1 MKYKLIFLTLIL
13 IVSYSYAQYPP
24 LSWAKKIEAVDQN
37 NAQCAISV
45 NEVDE
50 QGAIYCSGYFRDTL
64 RPDQNQLTNYLVGN
78 SNWDSGAFMKYDANG
93 NLIWAKAIL
102 ARVGYFYVS
111 DLAID
116 QQHNV
121 YVLCQGVYTDT
132 IDFDPSPSTAYEIS
146 DGNDFFIAK
155 YDANGNYLWSKLLN
169 VVNGNSTF
177 SNSPN
182 TITVDNSQNIFIG
195 GRFQNQIDL
204 DPSAATLTVSNPGGV
219 NCNCTVGFYA
229 KYDSNGNVIWGFADI
244 NNSSVT
250 EIDINELNDQIV
262 IGGQPGTNSQP
273 LKLCNANGTLI
284 NSLNGGSIYTKSVK
298 FDTLGNIYFSGYFHN
313 TVDFDWS
320 NASFTLTTP
329 ASYELA
335 GFVGKYDSQ
344 GNFQWA
350 AEYDPTLDPNFD
362 ANYYNITI
370 DTDNNPIVAY
380 GETNGNGYRKGFFKI
395 NAGNGVALWPN
406 SMFDVLV
413 GLNGVDAIPS
423 PFDGSIVFGAGA
435 GFSSNAITT
444 FDAAPDPNVVS
455 NITGT
460 GYWSFMA
467 KYGNCVAPPST
478 PGAVSG
484 TTSLCNTDS
493 LSYSIPLQNGV
504 SSYTWTLPSGWT
516 GTSITNTITL
526 QPNNSGGSIEVVA
539 NNLCGV
545 SAASSLQ
552 VNYVGAPNVIASAS
566 TTQVC
571 MGDSVVLNG
580 AGADTYVWD
589 NNVLNGQAFVPASTQ
604 NYTLV
609 GTVNGCINSD
619 TIAITV
625 NPLPIVTLNLNAIDT
640 LCQDAGV
647 ITLVGESPVGG
658 VFSGTGVS
666 ANTFDALT
674 TGMGTYTITYTFS
687 DANACVNTAEDSI
700 YVDVCTGYHLTISD
714 AQQFVYPNPFY
725 EQATLIIHSDI
736 DEKVQLEVF
745 DILGNV
751 VWKQNVSTNTNVCV
765 GLELAQG
772 TYMVKAISASGSNSN
787 FRVIKVN

>member
-1 MKYKLIFLTLIL
+1 MISVNSL
-13 IVSYSYAQYPP
+13 AQYPP

-146 DGNDFFIAK
+146 DGNDFFLAK
-155 YDANGNYLWSKLLN
+155 YDANGNYLWSKIIN
-169 VVNGNSTF
+169 VTNGNSSF

-182 TITVDNSQNIFIG
+182 TITVDSSQNIFIG

-204 DPSAATLTVSNPGGV
+204 DPSAASFMITNPGGV

-229 KYDSNGNVIWGFADI
+229 KYDSQGNFIWGFADV
-244 NNSSVT
+244 NNSSVND
-250 EIDINELNDQIV
+250 IDVNDSNGQIL
-262 IGGQPGTNSQP
+262 IGATGGSFSGQT
-273 LKLCNANGTLI
+273 LRLCDANGT
-284 NSLNGGSIYTKSVK
+284 SIHNLSSAKILVNSVK
-298 FDTLGNIYFSGYFHN
+298 FDQNGNFFFSGSFN
-313 TVDFDWS
+313 GSGNDFDWGTG
-320 NASFTLTTP
+320 SFLLSTP

-362 ANYYNITI
+362 ANYYNIAI

-380 GETNGNGYRKGFFKI
+380 GETNGNGYQKGFFKI
-395 NAGNGVALWPN
+395 NANNGAALWPN
-406 SMFDVLV
+406 SMFYVLV
-413 GLNGVDAIPS
+413 GLNGVEAIPS
-423 PFDGSIVFGAGA
+423 PIDGSIVFSAGV

-444 FDAAPDPNVVS
+444 FDAAPDPNIVS
-455 NITGT
+455 NITGK

-467 KYGNCVAPPST
+467 KYGSCVAPPST

-493 LSYSIPLQNGV
+493 LSYSIPLQSGV

-516 GTSITNTITL
+516 GTSITNAITL
-526 QPNNSGGSIEVVA
+526 QPSNSGGIIEVVA

-552 VNYVGAPNVIASAS
+552 VNYVGAPNVIANAS

-571 MGDSVVLNG
+571 MGDSVILNG
-580 AGADTYVWD
+580 TGADTYVWD
-589 NNVLNGQAFVPASTQ
+589 NNVIDGAAFAPTSSMDYIVTGTLNGCSNT
-604 NYTLV
+604 
-609 GTVNGCINSD
+609 D

-625 NPLPIVTLNLNAIDT
+625 NPLPVVTLDLNAIDT
-640 LCQDAGV
+640 LCQDAGA
-647 ITLVGESPVGG
+647 ITLFGESPAGG
-658 VFSGTGVS
+658 VFGGSGVS
-666 ANTFDALT
+666 ANVLNTITL
-674 TGMGTYTITYTFS
+674 GIGVHEITYTYT
-687 DANACVNTAEDSI
+687 DANTCANTAVDSI
-700 YVDVCTGYHLTISD
+700 YLDYCVGFEELNQNDYWS
-714 AQQFVYPNPFY
+714 VYPNPSAGECVVFVN
-725 EQATLIIHSDI
+725 ESNAKLWITDMLGRIIIMPTIINQTYNLYFKESGVYI
-736 DEKVQLEVF
+736 VF
-745 DILGNV
+745 L
-751 VWKQNVSTNTNVCV
+751 KQNKGISQKKLV
-765 GLELAQG
+765 
-772 TYMVKAISASGSNSN
+772 VK
-787 FRVIKVN
+787 